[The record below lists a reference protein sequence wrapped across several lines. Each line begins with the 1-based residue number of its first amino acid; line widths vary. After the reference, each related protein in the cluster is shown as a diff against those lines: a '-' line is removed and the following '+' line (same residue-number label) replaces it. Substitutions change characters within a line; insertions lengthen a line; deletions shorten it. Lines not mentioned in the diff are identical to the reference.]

1 MSALEGK
8 TALVTGVSHAGQIG
22 EAVAR
27 KLADSGA
34 ALVIC
39 ARKQSDADARA
50 QELRNA
56 GVRVLGLAASL
67 TDEAQVDQL
76 VPLHRDYDFFIG
88 LEMAPGLGK
97 RGPSWRG
104 LFRL

>member
-1 MSALEGK
+1 MPALEGK

-39 ARKQSDADARA
+39 ARTQSNVEARA

-56 GVRVLGLAASL
+56 SVRVSASPHL
-67 TDEAQVDQL
+67 
-76 VPLHRDYDFFIG
+76 
-88 LEMAPGLGK
+88 
-97 RGPSWRG
+97 
-104 LFRL
+104 